1 MRYDCLS
8 DWRAIP
14 SLSGLSDLSNPPK
27 ALYYRGTFDPS
38 LFTAV
43 SSVVGSRRMT
53 NYGRVCVER
62 ITASLVTHGRT
73 VLSGFMYG
81 VDRAAHEST
90 IALGGKTVAVLGWGI
105 AVPLS
110 PEEEALAER
119 IIDAGGLVVSEWID
133 QQPTLWTFPVRNRIV
148 AALSHEIIVVEAAVK
163 SGSLITASIGKKLHR
178 KIFAVPGPIT
188 SSVSRGTNQLLSSG
202 EASFW
207 VGDQA
212 PRVEKETHPLLLL
225 LQDEGRSVNDIARA
239 VKRPVE
245 EINAE
250 LSLLLLSDQVR
261 EQGGIFYA
269 RKN

>member
-1 MRYDCLS
+1 MLFRSVSQSRY
-8 DWRAIP
+8 I
-14 SLSGLSDLSNPPK
+14 
-27 ALYYRGTFDPS
+27 F
-38 LFTAV
+38 
-43 SSVVGSRRMT
+43 
-53 NYGRVCVER
+53 
-62 ITASLVTHGRT
+62 
-73 VLSGFMYG
+73 
-81 VDRAAHEST
+81 
-90 IALGGKTVAVLGWGI
+90 LGKI
-105 AVPLS
+105 
-110 PEEEALAER
+110 
-119 IIDAGGLVVSEWID
+119 
-133 QQPTLWTFPVRNRIV
+133 
-148 AALSHEIIVVEAAVK
+148 
-163 SGSLITASIGKKLHR
+163 LHR

-188 SSVSRGTNQLLSSG
+188 SSVSHGTNQLLSSG

-225 LQDEGRSVNDIARA
+225 LQDEGRSVNDIARV